1 MDLTSLLEK
10 ALTARQALLDPK
22 QQTALRLFN
31 GFYEGYPSLSIDLYA
46 ATAIIYNYAD
56 VPYDGAAAVRTA
68 QEFLRASLPRLQ
80 SILVKVRRGA
90 TPFEKNGQL
99 TYGSQ
104 PDRKIREHGVWYAI
118 NLTMNRDASLY
129 IDTRNLRKWAIETLR
144 GKSVLNTFAYTGSLG
159 IAALAGGASHVIQLD
174 LNRQF
179 LNQAKTSC
187 TLNGFPIVKKDY
199 LALDF
204 FPAISQLKRE
214 NQTFDCIFLDAPFFS
229 TTSKGR
235 VDLQQDSTRLI
246 NKLRP
251 LVNDGGWLV
260 AINNALFLSGQD
272 YHAELEA
279 LCHDG
284 HLTIEEL
291 IPVPEDFTGFPS
303 TRAGNPPVDPSPFNH
318 PTKIAVLRVK
328 HR

>member
-10 ALTARQALLDPK
+10 ALAARQALLDPK

-31 GFYEGYPSLSIDLYA
+31 GFYEGYPNLSIDLYA
-46 ATAIIYNYAD
+46 ATAVIYNYAD
-56 VPYDGAAAVRTA
+56 MPYDGAAAVRAA

-104 PDRKIREHGVWYAI
+104 PDRKIREHGAWYAI
-118 NLTMNRDASLY
+118 DLTMNRDASLY

-159 IAALAGGASHVIQLD
+159 IAALAGGASRVVQLD

-179 LNQAKTSC
+179 LNLAKTSC

-204 FPAISQLKRE
+204 FPPSASSNAR
-214 NQTFDCIFLDAPFFS
+214 
-229 TTSKGR
+229 
-235 VDLQQDSTRLI
+235 TR
-246 NKLRP
+246 
-251 LVNDGGWLV
+251 
-260 AINNALFLSGQD
+260 
-272 YHAELEA
+272 
-279 LCHDG
+279 
-284 HLTIEEL
+284 
-291 IPVPEDFTGFPS
+291 PS
-303 TRAGNPPVDPSPFNH
+303 TASSWMLPSSQPR
-318 PTKIAVLRVK
+318 PKAA
-328 HR
+328 